1 MLQQVLFMFILQ
13 MLVFDF
19 SVMIEEQQIEY
30 VMRLL
35 LQNMEVEIEVDGSSN
50 KDIVEKQDEKEE

>member
-35 LQNMEVEIEVDGSSN
+35 LQNMEVEIEVDGSSD
-50 KDIVEKQDEKEE
+50 KGIVEKQDEKEE